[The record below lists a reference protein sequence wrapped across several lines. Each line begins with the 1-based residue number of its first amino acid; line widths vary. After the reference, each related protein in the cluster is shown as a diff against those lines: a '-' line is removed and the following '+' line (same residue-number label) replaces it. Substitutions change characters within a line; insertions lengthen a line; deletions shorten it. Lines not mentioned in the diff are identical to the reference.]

1 MSRDIQRSEG
11 FRPSHPGELVATA
24 LEALALPLS
33 TAAKDLGITRQ
44 TLDGI
49 IAGTSPLTP
58 DIAVRLGK
66 LFGNGAGLWLR
77 MQTAHDR
84 WQVGGDDPSSA
95 RSHATAHL
103 MR

>member
-1 MSRDIQRSEG
+1 MSRDIQRREG
-11 FRPSHPGELVATA
+11 FRPSHPGERVAT
-24 LEALALPLS
+24 ALALPLS
-33 TAAKDLGITRQ
+33 TAAMDLGITRQ
-44 TLDGI
+44 TLDRI